1 MNNINNN
8 NSLYIILNQYKK
20 EHITEEEAVQLIENL
35 YRSQTIYYPIYP
47 TWPQITYEQPTYKT
61 YEVTCK
67 QQ

>member
-1 MNNINNN
+1 ME
-8 NSLYIILNQYKK
+8 QK
-20 EHITEEEAVQLIENL
+20 EYITEEEAIQLIENL

-67 QQ
+67 Q